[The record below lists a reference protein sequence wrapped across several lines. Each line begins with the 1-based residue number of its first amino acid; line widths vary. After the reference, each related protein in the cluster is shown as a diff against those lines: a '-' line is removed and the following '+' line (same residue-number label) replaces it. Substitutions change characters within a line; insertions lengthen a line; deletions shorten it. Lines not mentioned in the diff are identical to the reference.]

1 MINEDLIG
9 KKYLF
14 RYEDKELIGFVD
26 VIHEDVNSIL
36 MFVEGE
42 NINIP
47 DEIYLIEK
55 SSLIVE
61 ILD

>member
-14 RYEDKELIGFVD
+14 RYEDKELIGVVD
-26 VIHEDVNSIL
+26 VIHEDGNSIL
-36 MFVEGE
+36 IFVEGE
-42 NINIP
+42 NINTP